1 MSAAASKSSGPP
13 QAVTT
18 VALRGVAAVLPPR
31 RLSLDDLAAAE
42 KLVSTPQTLA
52 ELGFEGAHIADSAHD
67 LRWLA
72 REAARRSLEDANL
85 AAKDID
91 AIIWASA
98 LPQDHL
104 LGPWPAVDDIADSQA
119 MLDLFRYPG
128 GWLQDELEMDHA
140 VLLAVAQQGCV
151 SMFAA
156 LNVARNMLSAEPEKQ
171 HVLCLGVDVLPPR
184 APREILYNLISDAA
198 CGVIVSRHGPRDRW
212 VAYHQVS
219 KGYYWD
225 TPARQKEILAA
236 YFPTAKLTIDQLLHK
251 ANVAPHEIDVVIPS
265 GVQRSS
271 SEILLDLIEIPPD
284 RLEGAGASFGHSLVA
299 DNFLLLE
306 QLRRRNDVPAGARML
321 LFTYGF
327 GSSWSGLLLE
337 H

>member
-1 MSAAASKSSGPP
+1 MSIAASKSSGPA

-18 VALRGVAAVLPPR
+18 VVLRGVAGVLPPR
-31 RLSLDDLAAAE
+31 RLSLDELAAAG
-42 KLVSTPQTLA
+42 KLASTPQTLA
-52 ELGFEGAHIADSAHD
+52 ELGFAGAHVVDAGHD
-67 LRWLA
+67 LKWLA
-72 REAARRSLEDANL
+72 REAARRSLVDANL

-104 LGPWPAVDDIADSQA
+104 LGPWPAADGIASQQA
-119 MLDLFRYPG
+119 MLGLFRYPS
-128 GWLQDELEMDHA
+128 GWLQDELEMDQA

-184 APREILYNLISDAA
+184 APREILYNLISDASCA
-198 CGVIVSRHGPRDRW
+198 VIVSRQAPRDRW
-212 VAYHQVS
+212 LAYHQVS
-219 KGYYWD
+219 KGFYWD

-251 ANVAPHEIDVVIPS
+251 ANVAPDEIDVVIPS

-271 SEILLDLIEIPPD
+271 WEILLDLVGIPAD
-284 RLEGAGASFGHSLVA
+284 RLDGAGESFGHSLVA

-306 QLRRRNDVPAGARML
+306 KLRRRDDVPAGARML